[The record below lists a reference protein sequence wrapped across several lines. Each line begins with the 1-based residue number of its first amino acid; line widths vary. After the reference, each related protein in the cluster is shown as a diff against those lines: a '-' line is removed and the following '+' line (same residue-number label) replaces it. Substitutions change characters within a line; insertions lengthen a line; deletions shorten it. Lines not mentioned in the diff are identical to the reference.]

1 MKVLFIGGTGVIS
14 SGVSP
19 LAVER
24 GIELYLLNRGQRGE
38 LFPKGAHQIVADVGD
53 RASVRKAL
61 EGQSFDVVVDW
72 LVFTP
77 EQLEADIALFTGR
90 TGQYIFISSAS
101 AYQKPPTHSPI
112 TESTPV
118 ANPYWQYSRDKIA
131 CEDRLMREYR
141 EKQFPMT
148 VVRPS
153 HTYGLTMIPSGFA
166 SWTHPWTLVDRMR
179 RGKKIIVHGDG
190 TSLWTM
196 THNSDFGRAFVGLLG
211 NPAAVGHTFHITS
224 DEALTWDQITL
235 AIGRAAGVQPDI
247 IHIASDFIS
256 AFDPEARGSL
266 IGDKA
271 QLRRLRQHQDQELCA
286 GLHRHGAVLRRREE
300 VGGMVRGAS
309 RALRHRRRAQR
320 PGGPHHRRLRGRA
333 EARRPV
339 AFSAAPR
346 CLKKWSVVTR
356 RRRHSYRQN
365 WRKAVKEKRTGELVG
380 SIVGNVIAI
389 VIVNSVLLWRQYT
402 HGVVLESWVDIL
414 WAANLSFLVQIARE
428 PDPCALPPPAAVCPH
443 GAPVLHGRVS
453 FR

>member
-19 LAVER
+19 LVVER
-24 GIELYLLNRGQRGE
+24 GMELYLLNRGQRGE
-38 LFPKGAHQIVADVGD
+38 LFPKGAHQVVADVND
-53 RASVRKAL
+53 RASVRRAL
-61 EGQSFDVVVDW
+61 EGHTFDVVVDW

-153 HTYGLTMIPSGFA
+153 HTYGLTMIPSGFS

-211 NPAAVGHTFHITS
+211 RPAAVGHTFHITS
-224 DEALTWDQITL
+224 DEALTWDQITM
-235 AIGRAAGVQPDI
+235 AIGRAAGAQPDI

-256 AFDPEARGSL
+256 AFDPEGRGNL

-271 QLRRLRQHQDQELCA
+271 NCAVFDNTKIKSFVPGFTATVPFSEGVKRSVAWFEAHPDRCTIDDAHNAMADRIISAYQTGLRLA
-286 GLHRHGAVLRRREE
+286 GD
-300 VGGMVRGAS
+300 
-309 RALRHRRRAQR
+309 
-320 PGGPHHRRLRGRA
+320 
-333 EARRPV
+333 AR
-339 AFSAAPR
+339 
-346 CLKKWSVVTR
+346 
-356 RRRHSYRQN
+356 
-365 WRKAVKEKRTGELVG
+365 
-380 SIVGNVIAI
+380 
-389 VIVNSVLLWRQYT
+389 
-402 HGVVLESWVDIL
+402 
-414 WAANLSFLVQIARE
+414 
-428 PDPCALPPPAAVCPH
+428 
-443 GAPVLHGRVS
+443 
-453 FR
+453 